1 MSNYKSFSRY
11 ILYLI
16 VFCFCACQGPLE
28 ADTIERFFFE
38 HKGAKLAIQIDGNI
52 GSEVF
57 VLLLHGG
64 PGGSGH
70 EYNTGT
76 YSELL
81 EDKYA
86 MVYLDQRG
94 QGASQ
99 GNYSNDKLTLQLFS
113 EDIAAVCRM
122 LKQKYG
128 QGISL
133 FLAGHSWGGMTGT
146 HALINTTV
154 QDELKGWMELDGAH
168 DIPLL
173 NQYAVSMF
181 QFYAKQEIMAGNFVE
196 EWQQIQSLY

>member
-1 MSNYKSFSRY
+1 MSKYLYISFRTY
-11 ILYLI
+11 IAFLTVSCL
-16 VFCFCACQGPLE
+16 FACQGPIE

-38 HKGAKLAIQIDGNI
+38 HKGAKLAVQIDGNI
-52 GSEVF
+52 ESEVF

-99 GNYSNDKLTLQLFS
+99 GNYSNDELNLQLYS
-113 EDIAAVCRM
+113 DDIAAVCRM

-128 QGISL
+128 QDISL
-133 FLAGHSWGGMTGT
+133 FLAGHSWGGMTGS
-146 HALINTTV
+146 HALINTNV
-154 QDELKGWMELDGAH
+154 QDDLKGWMEL
-168 DIPLL
+168 
-173 NQYAVSMF
+173 
-181 QFYAKQEIMAGNFVE
+181 
-196 EWQQIQSLY
+196 